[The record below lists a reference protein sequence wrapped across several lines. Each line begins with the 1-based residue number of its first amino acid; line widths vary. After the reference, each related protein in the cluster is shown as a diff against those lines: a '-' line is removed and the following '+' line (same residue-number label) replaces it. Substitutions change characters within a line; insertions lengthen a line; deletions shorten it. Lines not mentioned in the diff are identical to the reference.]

1 MRTLLDSARRPG
13 REARNLSLRAP
24 EGKNYFHGA
33 EKLSWPFLFVL
44 DARGRETG
52 WALVNGPIVT
62 HGQQEQ
68 FAELRRRNYRF
79 AGMSSYMT
87 FPLLTGEEGAL
98 EYEALCEVWCHCF
111 REPHRFF
118 STGIPRELI
127 SVSDFTDYM
136 RVLPQ
141 SVSGAGRAAPF
152 DFVYVGAA
160 EDWKKEVKGWGL
172 AGRCLPR
179 LAKELGLRGLV
190 IGEPDGELRRSPGI
204 TFSPHLPWARFLA
217 ELARAHFLFVPNEL
231 DASPKLLAEALCHN
245 IPLVINRRI
254 LGGWKY
260 VNAFTGVFFE
270 DEEDAVE
277 AAVKCLR
284 RGLAPRDWFRAN
296 HGPYH
301 AGRRLLRLLLSVD
314 PGISERSHLCLGEVS
329 TGPCRAP

>member
-1 MRTLLDSARRPG
+1 M
-13 REARNLSLRAP
+13 RNLSLSAA
-24 EGKNYFHGA
+24 EGKSYFCDA
-33 EKLSWPFLFVL
+33 EALSWPFLFVL
-44 DARGRETG
+44 DARGRQTG

-62 HGQQEQ
+62 HEQQEQ

-87 FPLLTGEEGAL
+87 FPLTDEEDAL
-98 EYEALCEVWCHCF
+98 EYESLCEVWCHCF
-111 REPHRFF
+111 REPHRFI
-118 STGIPRELI
+118 SAETPRELI

-136 RVLPQ
+136 RVSPQ
-141 SVSGAGRAAPF
+141 GVSGAGQTGPF

-160 EDWKKEVKGWGL
+160 EGWKKKVKGWGL

-179 LAKELGLRGLV
+179 LSKELGLRGLV
-190 IGEPDGELRRSPGI
+190 IGAPDGELARSPGI
-204 TFSPHLPWARFLA
+204 TFTPQLPWAKFLA
-217 ELARAHFLFVPNEL
+217 ELARARFLFVPNEL
-231 DASPKLLAEALCHN
+231 DASPKLLAEALCLN
-245 IPLVINRRI
+245 VPLVINRRI

-270 DEEDAVE
+270 HEEDVVE

-329 TGPCRAP
+329 NGPGRAP